1 MRRVLRNHHEVAHFW
16 SHARQ
21 DEGSATNVFFVGDT
35 IYSYGRHFP
44 IARRL
49 SYGVYA
55 LTTRGYSVS
64 TAKHKGIVHNAI
76 PHGATVLHVAD
87 PTMPASLSNRRDYE
101 RRIEVALLATQRPRI
116 RQATRDAEQAAALS
130 LADQF
135 NAYAEAVGSAERI
148 DVSQFADI
156 DKLRAALVERDR
168 LAAAAA
174 AEAERVAGLELAEK
188 VEMWR
193 IHKGGVSASH
203 IYRAPVALR
212 MTRGGVEFIGD
223 MVETSRG
230 AEIPVEAAK
239 RLWPVIQRAMAG
251 ERDYEVGMDLGGYRL
266 TKIRRDGSVVV
277 GCHDISHS
285 EIQRI
290 AQQLG
295 LMEEVPA

>member
-1 MRRVLRNHHEVAHFW
+1 M
-16 SHARQ
+16 
-21 DEGSATNVFFVGDT
+21 GS
-35 IYSYGRHFP
+35 
-44 IARRL
+44 
-49 SYGVYA
+49 
-55 LTTRGYSVS
+55 
-64 TAKHKGIVHNAI
+64 
-76 PHGATVLHVAD
+76 
-87 PTMPASLSNRRDYE
+87 
-101 RRIEVALLATQRPRI
+101 TQ
-116 RQATRDAEQAAALS
+116 
-130 LADQF
+130 
-135 NAYAEAVGSAERI
+135 RI

-156 DKLRAALVERDR
+156 DKLRAAIAERER
-168 LAAAAA
+168 LAVEAA

-212 MTRGGVEFIGD
+212 ISTDVTRDSAFPSHGVVEVI
-223 MVETSRG
+223 ETSRG

-266 TKIRRDGSVVV
+266 TKIRRDGSIVV